1 MSAFSQPVVV
11 RSLVDELVDRLE
23 NGIMTGELAGG
34 TLVREQSLAKQLGV
48 SRGPL
53 REAIRRLEG
62 RMLVERTPNVG
73 ARIVSLSFE
82 DLREI
87 WVIREALEGI
97 ACYHATVNMTNEE
110 IDGLHHIVE
119 MQAKK
124 QHAGEWSQTYKATD
138 EYDLHYRIIL
148 GSRNR
153 RLMRVI
159 CEDLHYLLRVYRYR
173 LTSKV
178 PSRPY
183 YAVEEHK
190 RIVEAIAKRKP
201 ELAEKVMRDHIR
213 RSLDNFM
220 SLANEDGDLAPEASD
235 RADGREREN
244 VASAKRGRSKT
255 AKKPRAKQARGNGT
269 QRAKR
274 RA

>member
-1 MSAFSQPVVV
+1 MSVFSQPVVV

-23 NGIMTGELAGG
+23 HAIMTGELAGG

-73 ARIVSLSFE
+73 ARIVALSLE

-87 WVIREALEGI
+87 WVIREALEGM
-97 ACYHATVNMTNEE
+97 ACYQAAVNMTDDE
-110 IDGLHHIVE
+110 IDDLHRIIE
-119 MQAKK
+119 MQEKK
-124 QHAGEWSQTYKATD
+124 QHAGKWQQTYKDTD

-148 GSRNR
+148 GSRNK
-153 RLMRVI
+153 RLERLI

-173 LTSKV
+173 STSKV

-183 YAVEEHK
+183 FAVEEHK
-190 RIVEAIAKRKP
+190 QIVDAIAKRKP
-201 ELAEKVMRDHIR
+201 ELAEKVMRAHIR
-213 RSLDNFM
+213 Q
-220 SLANEDGDLAPEASD
+220 SLANFMTLASD
-235 RADGREREN
+235 F
-244 VASAKRGRSKT
+244 
-255 AKKPRAKQARGNGT
+255 NGLSDSPAAAPAAAAT
-269 QRAKR
+269 RAKR
-274 RA
+274 KPPMPTAPRRRQPRDTVKARG